1 MGAKLDDLNL
11 AARTSWSI
19 VSRFL
24 NKKTIPTIP
33 PVLDNSKLISDFQ
46 VKSEHFN
53 SHFATQCT
61 PVKKSGK
68 LLKLRYET
76 KNPLNSFAVN
86 EDNIFLIMKNLDM

>member
-1 MGAKLDDLNL
+1 MSAKLDDLNL
-11 AARTSWSI
+11 AAKTYWSI

-53 SHFATQCT
+53 SHFAT
-61 PVKKSGK
+61 
-68 LLKLRYET
+68 
-76 KNPLNSFAVN
+76 
-86 EDNIFLIMKNLDM
+86 